1 MANIRLWDR
10 RWGWDSILVE
20 AASNNVVR
28 FDIPTQMYMKF
39 QSVMRCYTMFTGK
52 HFPVC
57 RSLALMVKA
66 LCFSETLV
74 TIYSYHSTWCIIT
87 E

>member
-1 MANIRLWDR
+1 MTNIRLWER
-10 RWGWDSILVE
+10 PWAWDSILVE
-20 AASNNVVR
+20 AATNNVVR
-28 FDIPTQMYMKF
+28 FDTPTQMYMKF
-39 QSVMRCYTMFTGK
+39 QSVVRYYTMLTGK
-52 HFPVC
+52 HLKIF
-57 RSLALMVKA
+57 RSFALMVEA